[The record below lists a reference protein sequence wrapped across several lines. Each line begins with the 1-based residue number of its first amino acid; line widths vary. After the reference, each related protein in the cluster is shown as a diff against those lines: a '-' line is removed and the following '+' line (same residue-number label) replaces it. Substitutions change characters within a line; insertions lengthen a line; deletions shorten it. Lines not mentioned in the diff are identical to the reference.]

1 MTKMIFLPAVAVS
14 LAALYLFS
22 KNRHIEFEL
31 EGKVEPKEPAVAGGT
46 MMEAGIE

>member
-1 MTKMIFLPAVAVS
+1 MTKLIFLPAVAVS

-22 KNRHIEFEL
+22 KNRHIKFDFEGEFEPR
-31 EGKVEPKEPAVAGGT
+31 EPNAADGT